1 MVPKQGVGIMAWVPV
16 MDQLTGMSQ
25 CSAAPPSPLPFRP
38 PPRLVRVGE
47 QRCAIYGL
55 RVWHDDGSGIVWYW
69 NGRRHWDVVAR
80 GPSAASSLR
89 NRKREVSLL
98 VEREGGG
105 CRGLAGLQEG
115 GEGGRVGGRE
125 RRNRIWTR
133 GPERGDRPVQV
144 RCKERFNKRRTCRQ
158 SGRILSC

>member
-1 MVPKQGVGIMAWVPV
+1 MAWVPV

-98 VEREGGG
+98 VERERGGG
-105 CRGLAGLQEG
+105 AEGSRDSRREVRAGG
-115 GEGGRVGGRE
+115 WEGGRGEIGFGRE
-125 RRNRIWTR
+125 GQR
-133 GPERGDRPVQV
+133 GETARF
-144 RCKERFNKRRTCRQ
+144 RCVVKNALINVGPAGKAV
-158 SGRILSC
+158 GY